1 MSDIYNKIM
10 NRDKFT
16 YDLNED
22 ALYNQYKDQYTQLGR
37 MAMMDT
43 VGQAAALTGGYSS
56 SYGQAVGQQ
65 QYDAYLQSLND
76 IVPDLYSAAYD
87 RYNAEGDQM
96 LQQYQLTGDLRDT
109 EYGRYMDDYN
119 RYMDSLANAQ
129 AQESELYNRG
139 YDNWLNAQD
148 MQYKRQQDAY
158 DKAVSMIS
166 TLGYMPSA
174 DELALAGM
182 SDAEAQRWL
191 KYYND
196 QQAAAM
202 YGGGSGGSGRR
213 SSGGS
218 GNGSNG
224 GTDDAILADAAAF
237 ASKHQQVPGDSYS
250 ATYYLGKKGYTEAEQ
265 QKWRDAVNELY
276 KNNKYNK

>member
-1 MSDIYNKIM
+1 
-10 NRDKFT
+10 
-16 YDLNED
+16 
-22 ALYNQYKDQYTQLGR
+22 
-37 MAMMDT
+37 
-43 VGQAAALTGGYSS
+43 
-56 SYGQAVGQQ
+56 
-65 QYDAYLQSLND
+65 
-76 IVPDLYSAAYD
+76 
-87 RYNAEGDQM
+87 
-96 LQQYQLTGDLRDT
+96 
-109 EYGRYMDDYN
+109 
-119 RYMDSLANAQ
+119 
-129 AQESELYNRG
+129 
-139 YDNWLNAQD
+139 
-148 MQYKRQQDAY
+148 
-158 DKAVSMIS
+158 
-166 TLGYMPSA
+166 MPSA

-202 YGGGSGGSGRR
+202 YSGGSGGSGR

-237 ASKHQQVPGDSYS
+237 ASKHQQIPGDSYS